1 MICDLNLYILHSDSW
16 NKSFQPI
23 VKELLNIGTEIG
35 PKSGTIGQT
44 PLYQA
49 SLVDHREIVS
59 LLVDYGAGI
68 DMKNP
73 DGYGS
78 LQIATEHGHRD
89 VMSVLAA
96 KMKHLK

>member
-1 MICDLNLYILHSDSW
+1 MNQYILHSDSW
-16 NKSFQPI
+16 NKSLLPI
-23 VKELLNIGTEIG
+23 VKELLNRGAEIDPRAGT
-35 PKSGTIGQT
+35 TGQT

-49 SLVDHREIVS
+49 SLMSYSEIVS

-68 DMKNP
+68 DIKNS
-73 DGYGS
+73 DGYGA
-78 LQIATEHGHRD
+78 LQIATEHGHKD